1 MIYDDYRWFMIEFPA
16 ESSESLNSSPFQ
28 TSGSILCWY
37 QTWNSEVR
45 TSQKTQMEVWPGYQ
59 ENISIIKTNY
69 IDVHFTWFSM
79 IFCDFSSGKT
89 HLSPLDS
96 WFQLRSSSST
106 LPRLRAPASDCGRR
120 GHASPCWDPDI
131 PNIPRPGRTRP
142 PGRCFK
148 ERFKEKFRWE

>member
-1 MIYDDYRWFMIEFPA
+1 MIIDDLWWFMIEFPA

-37 QTWNSEVR
+37 QTWTAKLELRRILNGGMTRSSR
-45 TSQKTQMEVWPGYQ
+45 KHQHHK
-59 ENISIIKTNY
+59 NNY
-69 IDVHFTWFSM
+69 IDVHFTSFSM
-79 IFCDFSSGKT
+79 IFYDFLRGNTFES
-89 HLSPLDS
+89 LDS
-96 WFQLRSSSST
+96 WFPLRSSSST
-106 LPRLRAPASDCGRR
+106 SPRLRAPASDCGRR

-148 ERFKEKFRWE
+148 ERFKEKIRWE